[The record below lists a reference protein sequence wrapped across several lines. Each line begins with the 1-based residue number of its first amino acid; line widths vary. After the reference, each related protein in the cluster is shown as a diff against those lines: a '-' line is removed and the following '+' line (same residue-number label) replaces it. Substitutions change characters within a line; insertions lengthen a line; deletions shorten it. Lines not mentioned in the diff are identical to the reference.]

1 MNPTDTPTP
10 TPTPTDIPTPVP
22 TVTVTAYPTPTGPSE
37 VFLSNDQFAMIAIC
51 AIAVMFIV
59 GFLLV
64 VKL

>member
-10 TPTPTDIPTPVP
+10 TPTVTDVPTPIP
-22 TVTVTAYPTPTGPSE
+22 TVTVTAYPTPAGPSE
-37 VFLSNDQFAMIAIC
+37 VYLSNDQFAMIAVV
-51 AIAVMFIV
+51 AIAVMFVI